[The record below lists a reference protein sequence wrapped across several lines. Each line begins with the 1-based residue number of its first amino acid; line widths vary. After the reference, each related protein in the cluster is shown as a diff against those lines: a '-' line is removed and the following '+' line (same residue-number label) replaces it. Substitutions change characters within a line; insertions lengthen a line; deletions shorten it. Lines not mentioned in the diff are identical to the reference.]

1 MRSLLQLG
9 WFFSFF
15 VLSWF
20 FVLCLCACTLYT
32 SVRKCVFFQPPL
44 SILIPAIDIPPP
56 ICYSPP
62 LPPPRIHTHARSR
75 FTHPRHFLFRI
86 CFSSCMAQ
94 KPCAT
99 YAIYALAFNVS
110 HPKSLF
116 VTLLDCLL
124 TTVLTAES
132 RRQDTS
138 GYTHT
143 SQIDP
148 WRGCSPHGR
157 KPVERVRKGNE
168 LDGDRGYEC
177 VSVMDIQG

>member
-1 MRSLLQLG
+1 MVFCSV
-9 WFFSFF
+9 F
-15 VLSWF
+15 VRLYVVHLS
-20 FVLCLCACTLYT
+20 
-32 SVRKCVFFQPPL
+32 SEVRIFPTPL

-138 GYTHT
+138 GYTDT

-148 WRGCSPHGR
+148 WCVGARHTGGSRWKGYGRGMNWMEIVGTN
-157 KPVERVRKGNE
+157 VF
-168 LDGDRGYEC
+168 
-177 VSVMDIQG
+177 Q